1 MPAYSND
8 PQKLQEFALDAARQY
23 GYGSDVD
30 VSLLNL
36 SENATFKIEDGSATS
51 ILRIHRPSYH
61 TPLAIQSE
69 LNWIDALRSSDL
81 VSTPAILNATNGERV
96 VTATDSTGEQ
106 RNAVMFEFMQGSE
119 PTEDRLVEDF
129 VQLGSITARLHQH
142 AKQWSQPSDFTRFTW
157 NLETAL
163 GPQGH
168 WGYWR
173 KDGLAMGPA
182 ELEVLDR
189 LVDTLTRRLNAF
201 GSGKDRFGLVH
212 ADMRLANL
220 LVDGPNVSVIDFDD
234 CGMSWF
240 MYDLG
245 SSVSFIEDSPLIP
258 AMVDSWV
265 EGYRKVAPLSPQEVN
280 ELQTFIMFR
289 RLLLVSWVGTHQDTE
304 TGQEMGENFT
314 KVTCDLA
321 ENYLSTFA

>member
-36 SENATFKIEDGSATS
+36 SENATFKIEDGTATS

-61 TPLAIQSE
+61 TPLAIKSE
-69 LNWIDALRSSDL
+69 LNWIDALRNSDL
-81 VSTPAILNATNGERV
+81 VSTPAILTAKNG
-96 VTATDSTGEQ
+96 
-106 RNAVMFEFMQGSE
+106 N
-119 PTEDRLVEDF
+119 
-129 VQLGSITARLHQH
+129 
-142 AKQWSQPSDFTRFTW
+142 
-157 NLETAL
+157 
-163 GPQGH
+163 
-168 WGYWR
+168 
-173 KDGLAMGPA
+173 DGLALGSA

-189 LVDTLTRRLNAF
+189 LVDTLTRRLNKF
-201 GSGKDRFGLVH
+201 GNGKDRFGLVH

-265 EGYRKVAPLSPQEVN
+265 EGYCKVAPLSQEEVN